1 MTTAYLEV
9 VQQNFRVF
17 QSVVLFKSEHLPIKK
32 SKTAE
37 TTTQTKKKKIVLS
50 TDFNVMKIQPKQ
62 IVADLCSVVFTTVQ
76 LAVCLPGWL
85 QGLRDS

>member
-1 MTTAYLEV
+1 MAYLEV

-37 TTTQTKKKKIVLS
+37 TTTQTQ
-50 TDFNVMKIQPKQ
+50 NVCF
-62 IVADLCSVVFTTVQ
+62 VNRL
-76 LAVCLPGWL
+76 
-85 QGLRDS
+85 